1 MIAHVAPANC
11 TSESAL
17 NTLRYAERLKAVA
30 AASTASTGSTASICV
45 ASPANGT
52 ASAASA
58 ASAASPAG
66 APPAVRTGMPS
77 ALAGAES
84 GLPPPPA
91 SPARRPPRTPLPLP
105 PASPAR
111 RATEG
116 PDSLRSAVPSSPKV
130 FKPAPGASA
139 VPSSPKVFKPA
150 PGASAVPSS
159 PKVFK
164 PAPGASPAG
173 RTAGAVAALH
183 AYMDASSAGSGSAVD
198 ASSAEGEPCRD
209 GRCERS
215 QFRQLDAS
223 SAEGEPCRDGR
234 CERSQFRQLDASSAD
249 SAAPSAVDV
258 CRDLLRVAY
267 DADGW
272 KQELRYLDA
281 LATRP
286 GGVEVERYF
295 DRLETVLSERLL
307 LLHAL
312 QARVP
317 QLRAHYCDD
326 ALDAARVTAL
336 RS

>member
-1 MIAHVAPANC
+1 MTHLIASIIISQVLRDSFLADASTTVMIAHVAPANC

-30 AASTASTGSTASICV
+30 TGSTASTASISV

-66 APPAVRTGMPS
+66 APPAVRTGMPY

-116 PDSLRSAVPSSPKV
+116 QAGLRSAVPSSPKV
-130 FKPAPGASA
+130 FKPAAA
-139 VPSSPKVFKPA
+139 V
-150 PGASAVPSS
+150 
-159 PKVFK
+159 
-164 PAPGASPAG
+164 SPAG
-173 RTAGAVAALH
+173 RTAGAVAALN
-183 AYMDASSAGSGSAVD
+183 AYIDASSAGSCSAVAGSCSAVD
-198 ASSAEGEPCRD
+198 ASSAG
-209 GRCERS
+209 
-215 QFRQLDAS
+215 
-223 SAEGEPCRDGR
+223 
-234 CERSQFRQLDASSAD
+234 
-249 SAAPSAVDV
+249 SAAASAVDV

-272 KQELRYLDA
+272 KQELSYLDA

-286 GGVEVERYF
+286 GGVEVGRYF
-295 DRLETVLSERLL
+295 DRLETVMSERLQ

-317 QLRAHYCDD
+317 QLRAHYCGD
-326 ALDAARVTAL
+326 ALDAAR
-336 RS
+336 

>member
-30 AASTASTGSTASICV
+30 AAGSTASTASISV

-66 APPAVRTGMPS
+66 APPAVRTSMPY

-116 PDSLRSAVPSSPKV
+116 QAGLRSAVPSSPKV
-130 FKPAPGASA
+130 FKPAAA
-139 VPSSPKVFKPA
+139 
-150 PGASAVPSS
+150 
-159 PKVFK
+159 
-164 PAPGASPAG
+164 ASPAG
-173 RTAGAVAALH
+173 RTAGAVAALN
-183 AYMDASSAGSGSAVD
+183 AYIDASSAGSCSAVAGSCSAVAGSCSAVAGSCSAVAGSCSAVD
-198 ASSAEGEPCRD
+198 ASSAG
-209 GRCERS
+209 
-215 QFRQLDAS
+215 
-223 SAEGEPCRDGR
+223 
-234 CERSQFRQLDASSAD
+234 
-249 SAAPSAVDV
+249 SAAASAVDV

-272 KQELRYLDA
+272 KQELSYLDA

-286 GGVEVERYF
+286 GGVEVGRYF
-295 DRLETVLSERLL
+295 DRLETVMSERLQ

-317 QLRAHYCDD
+317 QLRAHYCGD
-326 ALDAARVTAL
+326 ALDASR
-336 RS
+336 

>member
-1 MIAHVAPANC
+1 MHLMTHLIASIIISQVLRDSFLADASTTVMIAHVAPANC

-30 AASTASTGSTASICV
+30 AASTVSTGSTASICV

-66 APPAVRTGMPS
+66 APPAVRTSMPY

-116 PDSLRSAVPSSPKV
+116 QAGLRSAVPSSPKV
-130 FKPAPGASA
+130 FKPAAA
-139 VPSSPKVFKPA
+139 V
-150 PGASAVPSS
+150 
-159 PKVFK
+159 
-164 PAPGASPAG
+164 SPAG
-173 RTAGAVAALH
+173 RTAGAVAALN
-183 AYMDASSAGSGSAVD
+183 AYMDASSAGSCSAVD
-198 ASSAEGEPCRD
+198 ASSAG
-209 GRCERS
+209 
-215 QFRQLDAS
+215 
-223 SAEGEPCRDGR
+223 SAV
-234 CERSQFRQLDASSAD
+234 A
-249 SAAPSAVDV
+249 SAVDV

-272 KQELRYLDA
+272 KQELSYLDA

-286 GGVEVERYF
+286 GGVEVGRYF
-295 DRLETVLSERLL
+295 DRLETVMSERLQ

-317 QLRAHYCDD
+317 QLRAHYCGD
-326 ALDAARVTAL
+326 ALDAAR
-336 RS
+336 

>member
-1 MIAHVAPANC
+1 MTQLIASIIISQVLRDSFLADASTTVMIAHVAPANC

-66 APPAVRTGMPS
+66 APPAVRTGMPY

-116 PDSLRSAVPSSPKV
+116 QAGLRSAVPSSPKV
-130 FKPAPGASA
+130 FKPAAA
-139 VPSSPKVFKPA
+139 
-150 PGASAVPSS
+150 
-159 PKVFK
+159 
-164 PAPGASPAG
+164 ASPAG
-173 RTAGAVAALH
+173 RTAGAVAALN
-183 AYMDASSAGSGSAVD
+183 AYMDASSAGSCSAVD
-198 ASSAEGEPCRD
+198 ASSAG
-209 GRCERS
+209 
-215 QFRQLDAS
+215 
-223 SAEGEPCRDGR
+223 SAV
-234 CERSQFRQLDASSAD
+234 A
-249 SAAPSAVDV
+249 SAVDV

-272 KQELRYLDA
+272 KQELSYLDA

-286 GGVEVERYF
+286 GGVEVGRYF
-295 DRLETVLSERLL
+295 DRLETVMSERLQ

-317 QLRAHYCDD
+317 QLRAHYCGD
-326 ALDAARVTAL
+326 ALDASR
-336 RS
+336 

>member
-1 MIAHVAPANC
+1 MTQLIASIIISQVLRDSFLADASTTVMIAHVAPANC

-30 AASTASTGSTASICV
+30 AASTASTASTGSTASICV

-66 APPAVRTGMPS
+66 APPAVRTSMPY

-116 PDSLRSAVPSSPKV
+116 QAGLRSAVPSSPKV
-130 FKPAPGASA
+130 FKPAAA
-139 VPSSPKVFKPA
+139 
-150 PGASAVPSS
+150 
-159 PKVFK
+159 
-164 PAPGASPAG
+164 ASPAG
-173 RTAGAVAALH
+173 RTAGAVAALN
-183 AYMDASSAGSGSAVD
+183 AYMDASSAGSCSAVAGSCSAVAGSCSAVAGSCSAVD
-198 ASSAEGEPCRD
+198 ASSAG
-209 GRCERS
+209 
-215 QFRQLDAS
+215 
-223 SAEGEPCRDGR
+223 
-234 CERSQFRQLDASSAD
+234 
-249 SAAPSAVDV
+249 SAAASAVDV

-272 KQELRYLDA
+272 KQELSYLDA

-286 GGVEVERYF
+286 GGVEVGRYF
-295 DRLETVLSERLL
+295 DRLETVMSERLQ

-317 QLRAHYCDD
+317 QLRAHYCGD
-326 ALDAARVTAL
+326 ALDAAR
-336 RS
+336 

>member
-1 MIAHVAPANC
+1 MTHLIASIIISQVLRDSFLADASTTVMIAHVAPANC

-45 ASPANGT
+45 PSPANGT

-66 APPAVRTGMPS
+66 APPAVRTSMPY

-116 PDSLRSAVPSSPKV
+116 QAGLRSAVPSSPKV
-130 FKPAPGASA
+130 FKPAAA
-139 VPSSPKVFKPA
+139 
-150 PGASAVPSS
+150 
-159 PKVFK
+159 
-164 PAPGASPAG
+164 ASPAG
-173 RTAGAVAALH
+173 RTAGAVAALN
-183 AYMDASSAGSGSAVD
+183 AYMDASSAGSCSAVD
-198 ASSAEGEPCRD
+198 ASSAG
-209 GRCERS
+209 
-215 QFRQLDAS
+215 
-223 SAEGEPCRDGR
+223 SAV
-234 CERSQFRQLDASSAD
+234 A
-249 SAAPSAVDV
+249 SAVDV

-272 KQELRYLDA
+272 KQELSYLDA

-286 GGVEVERYF
+286 GGVEVGRYF
-295 DRLETVLSERLL
+295 DRLETVMSERLQ

-317 QLRAHYCDD
+317 QLRAHYCGD
-326 ALDAARVTAL
+326 ALDASR
-336 RS
+336 

>member
-66 APPAVRTGMPS
+66 APPAVRTGMPY

-116 PDSLRSAVPSSPKV
+116 QAGLRSAVPSSPKV
-130 FKPAPGASA
+130 PRTPQPAAA
-139 VPSSPKVFKPA
+139 V
-150 PGASAVPSS
+150 
-159 PKVFK
+159 
-164 PAPGASPAG
+164 SPAG
-173 RTAGAVAALH
+173 RTAGAVAALN
-183 AYMDASSAGSGSAVD
+183 AYMDASSAGSCSVVD
-198 ASSAEGEPCRD
+198 ASSAG
-209 GRCERS
+209 
-215 QFRQLDAS
+215 
-223 SAEGEPCRDGR
+223 SAV
-234 CERSQFRQLDASSAD
+234 A
-249 SAAPSAVDV
+249 SAVDV

-272 KQELRYLDA
+272 KQELSYLDA

-286 GGVEVERYF
+286 GGVEVGRYF
-295 DRLETVLSERLL
+295 DRLETVMSERLQ

-317 QLRAHYCDD
+317 QLRAHYCGD
-326 ALDAARVTAL
+326 ALDAAR
-336 RS
+336 

>member
-1 MIAHVAPANC
+1 MTPLIASIIISQVLRDSFLADASTTVMIAHVAPANC

-66 APPAVRTGMPS
+66 APPAVRTGMPY

-116 PDSLRSAVPSSPKV
+116 QAGLRSAVPSSPKV
-130 FKPAPGASA
+130 FKPAAA
-139 VPSSPKVFKPA
+139 
-150 PGASAVPSS
+150 
-159 PKVFK
+159 
-164 PAPGASPAG
+164 ASPAG
-173 RTAGAVAALH
+173 RTAGAVAALN
-183 AYMDASSAGSGSAVD
+183 AYMDASSAGSCSAVD
-198 ASSAEGEPCRD
+198 ASSAG
-209 GRCERS
+209 
-215 QFRQLDAS
+215 
-223 SAEGEPCRDGR
+223 SAV
-234 CERSQFRQLDASSAD
+234 A
-249 SAAPSAVDV
+249 SAVDV

-272 KQELRYLDA
+272 KQELSYLDA

-286 GGVEVERYF
+286 GGVEVGRYF
-295 DRLETVLSERLL
+295 DRLETVMSERLQ

-317 QLRAHYCDD
+317 QLRAHYCGD
-326 ALDAARVTAL
+326 ALDAAR
-336 RS
+336 

>member
-1 MIAHVAPANC
+1 MTQLIASIIISQVLRDSFLADASTTVMIAHVAPANC

-52 ASAASA
+52 ASTASA

-66 APPAVRTGMPS
+66 APPAVRTGMPY

-116 PDSLRSAVPSSPKV
+116 QAGLRSAVPSSPKV
-130 FKPAPGASA
+130 FKPAAA
-139 VPSSPKVFKPA
+139 
-150 PGASAVPSS
+150 
-159 PKVFK
+159 
-164 PAPGASPAG
+164 ASPAG
-173 RTAGAVAALH
+173 STAGAVAALN
-183 AYMDASSAGSGSAVD
+183 AYMDASSAGSCSAVD
-198 ASSAEGEPCRD
+198 ASSAG
-209 GRCERS
+209 
-215 QFRQLDAS
+215 
-223 SAEGEPCRDGR
+223 SAV
-234 CERSQFRQLDASSAD
+234 A
-249 SAAPSAVDV
+249 SAVDV

-272 KQELRYLDA
+272 KQELSYLDA

-286 GGVEVERYF
+286 GGVEVGRYF
-295 DRLETVLSERLL
+295 DRLETVMSERLQ

-317 QLRAHYCDD
+317 QLRAHYCGD
-326 ALDAARVTAL
+326 ALDAAR
-336 RS
+336 

>member
-1 MIAHVAPANC
+1 MTHLIASIIISQVLRDSFLADASTTVMIAHVAPANC

-17 NTLRYAERLKAVA
+17 NTLRYAERHKAVA

-66 APPAVRTGMPS
+66 APPAVRTSMPY

-116 PDSLRSAVPSSPKV
+116 QAGLRSAVPSSPKV
-130 FKPAPGASA
+130 FKPAAA
-139 VPSSPKVFKPA
+139 
-150 PGASAVPSS
+150 
-159 PKVFK
+159 
-164 PAPGASPAG
+164 ASPAG
-173 RTAGAVAALH
+173 RTAGAVAALN
-183 AYMDASSAGSGSAVD
+183 AYMDASSAGSCSAVD
-198 ASSAEGEPCRD
+198 ASSAG
-209 GRCERS
+209 
-215 QFRQLDAS
+215 
-223 SAEGEPCRDGR
+223 SAV
-234 CERSQFRQLDASSAD
+234 A
-249 SAAPSAVDV
+249 SAVDV

-272 KQELRYLDA
+272 KQELSYLDA

-286 GGVEVERYF
+286 GGVEVGRYF
-295 DRLETVLSERLL
+295 DRLETVMSERLQ

-317 QLRAHYCDD
+317 QLRAHYCGD
-326 ALDAARVTAL
+326 ALDASR
-336 RS
+336 

>member
-1 MIAHVAPANC
+1 MTHLIASIIISQVLRDSFLADASTTVMIAHVAPANC

-30 AASTASTGSTASICV
+30 TGSTASTASISV

-66 APPAVRTGMPS
+66 APPAVRTSMPY

-116 PDSLRSAVPSSPKV
+116 QAGLRSAVPSSPKV
-130 FKPAPGASA
+130 FKPAAA
-139 VPSSPKVFKPA
+139 
-150 PGASAVPSS
+150 
-159 PKVFK
+159 
-164 PAPGASPAG
+164 ASPAG
-173 RTAGAVAALH
+173 RTAGAVAALN
-183 AYMDASSAGSGSAVD
+183 AYMDASSAGCCSAVD
-198 ASSAEGEPCRD
+198 ASSAG
-209 GRCERS
+209 
-215 QFRQLDAS
+215 
-223 SAEGEPCRDGR
+223 
-234 CERSQFRQLDASSAD
+234 
-249 SAAPSAVDV
+249 SAAASAVDV

-272 KQELRYLDA
+272 KQELSYLDA

-286 GGVEVERYF
+286 GGVEVGRYF
-295 DRLETVLSERLL
+295 DRLETVMSERLQ

-317 QLRAHYCDD
+317 QLRAHYCGD
-326 ALDAARVTAL
+326 ALDASR
-336 RS
+336 

>member
-1 MIAHVAPANC
+1 MTRLIASIIISQVLRDSFLADASTTVMIAHVAPANC

-17 NTLRYAERLKAVA
+17 NTLRYAERLKA
-30 AASTASTGSTASICV
+30 AASTASTGSTASISV

-58 ASAASPAG
+58 ASPAG
-66 APPAVRTGMPS
+66 APPLPS
-77 ALAGAES
+77 APAGAES

-116 PDSLRSAVPSSPKV
+116 QAGLRSAVPSSPKV
-130 FKPAPGASA
+130 FKPAAA
-139 VPSSPKVFKPA
+139 V
-150 PGASAVPSS
+150 
-159 PKVFK
+159 
-164 PAPGASPAG
+164 SPAG
-173 RTAGAVAALH
+173 RTAGAVAALN
-183 AYMDASSAGSGSAVD
+183 AYIDASSAGSCSAVAGSCSVVD
-198 ASSAEGEPCRD
+198 ASSAG
-209 GRCERS
+209 
-215 QFRQLDAS
+215 
-223 SAEGEPCRDGR
+223 
-234 CERSQFRQLDASSAD
+234 
-249 SAAPSAVDV
+249 SAAASAVDV

-272 KQELRYLDA
+272 RQELSYLDA

-286 GGVEVERYF
+286 GGVEVGRYF
-295 DRLETVLSERLL
+295 DRLETVMRERLQ

-317 QLRAHYCDD
+317 QLRAHYCGD
-326 ALDAARVTAL
+326 ALDAAR
-336 RS
+336 

>member
-1 MIAHVAPANC
+1 MTHLIASIIISQVLRDSFLADASTTVMIAHVAPANC

-30 AASTASTGSTASICV
+30 AASTASTGSTGSTASICV

-66 APPAVRTGMPS
+66 APPAVRTSMPY

-116 PDSLRSAVPSSPKV
+116 QAGLRSAVPSSPKV
-130 FKPAPGASA
+130 FKPAAA
-139 VPSSPKVFKPA
+139 
-150 PGASAVPSS
+150 
-159 PKVFK
+159 
-164 PAPGASPAG
+164 ASPAG
-173 RTAGAVAALH
+173 RTAGAVAALN
-183 AYMDASSAGSGSAVD
+183 AYMDASSAGSCSAVD
-198 ASSAEGEPCRD
+198 ASSAG
-209 GRCERS
+209 
-215 QFRQLDAS
+215 
-223 SAEGEPCRDGR
+223 SAV
-234 CERSQFRQLDASSAD
+234 A
-249 SAAPSAVDV
+249 SAVDV

-272 KQELRYLDA
+272 KQELSYLDA

-286 GGVEVERYF
+286 GGVEVGRYF
-295 DRLETVLSERLL
+295 DRLETVMSERLQ

-317 QLRAHYCDD
+317 QLRAHYCGD
-326 ALDAARVTAL
+326 ALDASR
-336 RS
+336 

>member
-1 MIAHVAPANC
+1 MTQLIASIIISQVLRDSFLADASTTVMIAHVAPANC

-30 AASTASTGSTASICV
+30 AASTASTASTGSTASICV

-66 APPAVRTGMPS
+66 APPAVRTSMPY

-116 PDSLRSAVPSSPKV
+116 QAGLRSAVPSSPKV
-130 FKPAPGASA
+130 FKPAAA
-139 VPSSPKVFKPA
+139 
-150 PGASAVPSS
+150 
-159 PKVFK
+159 
-164 PAPGASPAG
+164 ASPAG
-173 RTAGAVAALH
+173 RTAGAVAALN
-183 AYMDASSAGSGSAVD
+183 AYMDASSAGSCSAVD
-198 ASSAEGEPCRD
+198 ASSAG
-209 GRCERS
+209 
-215 QFRQLDAS
+215 
-223 SAEGEPCRDGR
+223 SAV
-234 CERSQFRQLDASSAD
+234 A
-249 SAAPSAVDV
+249 SAVDV

-272 KQELRYLDA
+272 KQELSYLDA

-286 GGVEVERYF
+286 GGVEVGRYF
-295 DRLETVLSERLL
+295 DRLETVMSERLQ

-317 QLRAHYCDD
+317 QLRAHYCGD
-326 ALDAARVTAL
+326 ALDASR
-336 RS
+336 

>member
-1 MIAHVAPANC
+1 MTHLIASIIISQVLRDSFLADASTTVMIAHVAPANC

-66 APPAVRTGMPS
+66 APPAVRTSMPY

-116 PDSLRSAVPSSPKV
+116 QAGLRSAVPSSPKV
-130 FKPAPGASA
+130 FKPAAA
-139 VPSSPKVFKPA
+139 
-150 PGASAVPSS
+150 
-159 PKVFK
+159 
-164 PAPGASPAG
+164 ASPAG
-173 RTAGAVAALH
+173 RTAGAVAALN
-183 AYMDASSAGSGSAVD
+183 AYMDASSAGSCSAVD
-198 ASSAEGEPCRD
+198 ASSAG
-209 GRCERS
+209 
-215 QFRQLDAS
+215 
-223 SAEGEPCRDGR
+223 SAV
-234 CERSQFRQLDASSAD
+234 A
-249 SAAPSAVDV
+249 SAVDV

-272 KQELRYLDA
+272 KQELSYLDA

-286 GGVEVERYF
+286 GGVEVGRYF
-295 DRLETVLSERLL
+295 DRLETVMSERLQ

-317 QLRAHYCDD
+317 QLRAHYCGD
-326 ALDAARVTAL
+326 ALDAAR
-336 RS
+336 

>member
-1 MIAHVAPANC
+1 MTHLIASIIISQVLRDSFLADASTTVMIAHVAPANC

-30 AASTASTGSTASICV
+30 AASTASTASTGSTASICV

-66 APPAVRTGMPS
+66 APPAVRTGMPY

-116 PDSLRSAVPSSPKV
+116 QAGLRSAVPSSPKV
-130 FKPAPGASA
+130 PRTPQPAAA
-139 VPSSPKVFKPA
+139 V
-150 PGASAVPSS
+150 
-159 PKVFK
+159 
-164 PAPGASPAG
+164 SPAG
-173 RTAGAVAALH
+173 RTAGAVAALN
-183 AYMDASSAGSGSAVD
+183 AYMDASSAGSCSAVD
-198 ASSAEGEPCRD
+198 ASSAG
-209 GRCERS
+209 
-215 QFRQLDAS
+215 
-223 SAEGEPCRDGR
+223 
-234 CERSQFRQLDASSAD
+234 
-249 SAAPSAVDV
+249 SAAASAVDV

-272 KQELRYLDA
+272 KQELSYLDA

-286 GGVEVERYF
+286 GGVEVGRYF
-295 DRLETVLSERLL
+295 DRLETVMSERLQ

-317 QLRAHYCDD
+317 QLRAHYCGD
-326 ALDAARVTAL
+326 ALDAAR
-336 RS
+336 

>member
-1 MIAHVAPANC
+1 MTQLIASIIISQVLRDSFLADASTTVMIAHVAPANC

-66 APPAVRTGMPS
+66 APPAVRTSMPY

-116 PDSLRSAVPSSPKV
+116 QAGLRSAVPSSPKV
-130 FKPAPGASA
+130 FKPAAA
-139 VPSSPKVFKPA
+139 
-150 PGASAVPSS
+150 
-159 PKVFK
+159 
-164 PAPGASPAG
+164 ASPAG
-173 RTAGAVAALH
+173 RTAGAVAALN
-183 AYMDASSAGSGSAVD
+183 AYIDASSAGSCSTVAGSCSAVD
-198 ASSAEGEPCRD
+198 ASSAG
-209 GRCERS
+209 
-215 QFRQLDAS
+215 
-223 SAEGEPCRDGR
+223 
-234 CERSQFRQLDASSAD
+234 
-249 SAAPSAVDV
+249 SAAASAVDV

-272 KQELRYLDA
+272 KQELSYLDA

-286 GGVEVERYF
+286 GGVEVGRYF
-295 DRLETVLSERLL
+295 DRLETVMSERLQ

-317 QLRAHYCDD
+317 QLRAHYCGD
-326 ALDAARVTAL
+326 ALDASR
-336 RS
+336 

>member
-1 MIAHVAPANC
+1 MTHLIASIIISQVLRDSFLADASTTVMIAHVAPANC

-66 APPAVRTGMPS
+66 APPAVRTGMPY

-116 PDSLRSAVPSSPKV
+116 QAGLRSAVPSSPKV
-130 FKPAPGASA
+130 FKPAAA
-139 VPSSPKVFKPA
+139 
-150 PGASAVPSS
+150 
-159 PKVFK
+159 
-164 PAPGASPAG
+164 ASPAG
-173 RTAGAVAALH
+173 RTAGAVAALN
-183 AYMDASSAGSGSAVD
+183 AYMDASSAGSCSAVD
-198 ASSAEGEPCRD
+198 ASSAG
-209 GRCERS
+209 
-215 QFRQLDAS
+215 
-223 SAEGEPCRDGR
+223 SAV
-234 CERSQFRQLDASSAD
+234 A
-249 SAAPSAVDV
+249 SAVDV

-272 KQELRYLDA
+272 KQELSYLDA

-286 GGVEVERYF
+286 GGVEVGRYF
-295 DRLETVLSERLL
+295 DRLETVMSERLQ

-317 QLRAHYCDD
+317 QLRAHYCGD
-326 ALDAARVTAL
+326 ALDAARETAL

>member
-1 MIAHVAPANC
+1 MTPLIASIIIISQVLRDSFLADASTTVMIAHVAPANC

-30 AASTASTGSTASICV
+30 AASTASTGSTASISV
-45 ASPANGT
+45 ASPANST

-116 PDSLRSAVPSSPKV
+116 QAGMRSAVPSSPRPTEGQAGLRSAVPSSPKV
-130 FKPAPGASA
+130 FKPAAA
-139 VPSSPKVFKPA
+139 
-150 PGASAVPSS
+150 
-159 PKVFK
+159 
-164 PAPGASPAG
+164 ASPAG
-173 RTAGAVAALH
+173 RTAGAVAALN
-183 AYMDASSAGSGSAVD
+183 AYMDASSAGSCSVVD
-198 ASSAEGEPCRD
+198 ASSAG
-209 GRCERS
+209 
-215 QFRQLDAS
+215 
-223 SAEGEPCRDGR
+223 
-234 CERSQFRQLDASSAD
+234 
-249 SAAPSAVDV
+249 SAAASAVDV

-272 KQELRYLDA
+272 KQELSYLDA

-286 GGVEVERYF
+286 GGVEVGRYF
-295 DRLETVLSERLL
+295 DRLETVMRERLQ

-317 QLRAHYCDD
+317 QLRAHYCGD
-326 ALDAARVTAL
+326 ALDAAR
-336 RS
+336 

>member
-1 MIAHVAPANC
+1 MTQLIASIIISQVLRDSFLADASTTVMIAHVAPANC

-30 AASTASTGSTASICV
+30 AASTGSTASTASISV

-66 APPAVRTGMPS
+66 APPAVRTGMPY

-116 PDSLRSAVPSSPKV
+116 QAGLRSAVPSSPKV
-130 FKPAPGASA
+130 FKPAAA
-139 VPSSPKVFKPA
+139 V
-150 PGASAVPSS
+150 
-159 PKVFK
+159 
-164 PAPGASPAG
+164 SPAG
-173 RTAGAVAALH
+173 RTAGAVAALN
-183 AYMDASSAGSGSAVD
+183 AYMDASSAGSCSAVD
-198 ASSAEGEPCRD
+198 ASSAG
-209 GRCERS
+209 
-215 QFRQLDAS
+215 
-223 SAEGEPCRDGR
+223 SAV
-234 CERSQFRQLDASSAD
+234 A
-249 SAAPSAVDV
+249 SAVDV

-272 KQELRYLDA
+272 KQELSYLDA

-286 GGVEVERYF
+286 GGVEVGRYF
-295 DRLETVLSERLL
+295 DRLETVMSERLQ

-317 QLRAHYCDD
+317 QLRAHYCGD
-326 ALDAARVTAL
+326 ALDAAR
-336 RS
+336 

>member
-1 MIAHVAPANC
+1 MTHLIASIIISQVLRDSFLADASTTVMIAHVAPANC

-66 APPAVRTGMPS
+66 APPAVRTSMPY

-84 GLPPPPA
+84 GVPPPPA

-116 PDSLRSAVPSSPKV
+116 QAGLRSAVPSSPKV
-130 FKPAPGASA
+130 FKPAAA
-139 VPSSPKVFKPA
+139 
-150 PGASAVPSS
+150 
-159 PKVFK
+159 
-164 PAPGASPAG
+164 ASPAG
-173 RTAGAVAALH
+173 RTAGAVAALN
-183 AYMDASSAGSGSAVD
+183 AYIDASSAGSCSAVAGSCSAVD
-198 ASSAEGEPCRD
+198 ASSAG
-209 GRCERS
+209 
-215 QFRQLDAS
+215 
-223 SAEGEPCRDGR
+223 
-234 CERSQFRQLDASSAD
+234 
-249 SAAPSAVDV
+249 SAAASAVDV

-272 KQELRYLDA
+272 KQELSYLDA

-286 GGVEVERYF
+286 GGVEVGRYF
-295 DRLETVLSERLL
+295 DRLETVMSERLQ

-317 QLRAHYCDD
+317 QLRAHYCGD
-326 ALDAARVTAL
+326 ALDAAR
-336 RS
+336 

>member
-1 MIAHVAPANC
+1 MTHLIASIIISQVLRDSFLADASTTVMIAHVAPANC

-66 APPAVRTGMPS
+66 APPAVRTGMPY

-91 SPARRPPRTPLPLP
+91 SPARRPPRTPQPLP

-116 PDSLRSAVPSSPKV
+116 QAGLRSAVPSSPKV
-130 FKPAPGASA
+130 FKPAAA
-139 VPSSPKVFKPA
+139 
-150 PGASAVPSS
+150 
-159 PKVFK
+159 
-164 PAPGASPAG
+164 ASPAG
-173 RTAGAVAALH
+173 RTAGAVAALN
-183 AYMDASSAGSGSAVD
+183 AYIDASSAGSCSAVAGSCSAVAGSCSAVAGSCSAVAGSCSAVD
-198 ASSAEGEPCRD
+198 ASSAG
-209 GRCERS
+209 
-215 QFRQLDAS
+215 
-223 SAEGEPCRDGR
+223 
-234 CERSQFRQLDASSAD
+234 
-249 SAAPSAVDV
+249 SAAASAVDV

-272 KQELRYLDA
+272 KQELSYLDA

-286 GGVEVERYF
+286 GGVEVGRYF
-295 DRLETVLSERLL
+295 DRLETVMSERLQ

-317 QLRAHYCDD
+317 QLRAHYCGD
-326 ALDAARVTAL
+326 ALDASR
-336 RS
+336 

>member
-1 MIAHVAPANC
+1 MTHLIASIIISQVLRDSFLADASTTVMIAHVAPANC

-17 NTLRYAERLKAVA
+17 NTLRYAALNKAVA

-66 APPAVRTGMPS
+66 APPAVRTSMPY

-116 PDSLRSAVPSSPKV
+116 QAGLRSAVPSSPKV
-130 FKPAPGASA
+130 FKPAAA
-139 VPSSPKVFKPA
+139 
-150 PGASAVPSS
+150 
-159 PKVFK
+159 
-164 PAPGASPAG
+164 ASPAG
-173 RTAGAVAALH
+173 RTAGAVAALN
-183 AYMDASSAGSGSAVD
+183 AYMDASSAGSCSAVD
-198 ASSAEGEPCRD
+198 ASSAG
-209 GRCERS
+209 
-215 QFRQLDAS
+215 
-223 SAEGEPCRDGR
+223 SAV
-234 CERSQFRQLDASSAD
+234 A
-249 SAAPSAVDV
+249 SAVDV

-272 KQELRYLDA
+272 KQELSYLDA

-286 GGVEVERYF
+286 GGVEVGRYF
-295 DRLETVLSERLL
+295 DRLETVMSERLQ

-317 QLRAHYCDD
+317 QLRAHYCGD
-326 ALDAARVTAL
+326 ALDAAR
-336 RS
+336 

>member
-1 MIAHVAPANC
+1 MTHLIASIIISQVLRDSFLADASTTVMIAHVAPANC

-45 ASPANGT
+45 PSPANGT

-66 APPAVRTGMPS
+66 APPAVRTSMPY

-116 PDSLRSAVPSSPKV
+116 QAGLRSAVPSSPKV
-130 FKPAPGASA
+130 FKPAAA
-139 VPSSPKVFKPA
+139 
-150 PGASAVPSS
+150 
-159 PKVFK
+159 
-164 PAPGASPAG
+164 ASPAG
-173 RTAGAVAALH
+173 RTAGAVAALN
-183 AYMDASSAGSGSAVD
+183 AYIDASSAGSCSAVAGSCSAVD
-198 ASSAEGEPCRD
+198 ASSAG
-209 GRCERS
+209 
-215 QFRQLDAS
+215 
-223 SAEGEPCRDGR
+223 
-234 CERSQFRQLDASSAD
+234 
-249 SAAPSAVDV
+249 SAAASAVDV

-272 KQELRYLDA
+272 KQELSYLDA

-286 GGVEVERYF
+286 GGVEVGRYF
-295 DRLETVLSERLL
+295 DRLETVMSERLQ

-317 QLRAHYCDD
+317 QLRAHYCGD
-326 ALDAARVTAL
+326 ALDASR
-336 RS
+336 

>member
-1 MIAHVAPANC
+1 MTHLIASIIISQVLRDSFLADASTTVMIAHVAPANC

-45 ASPANGT
+45 PSPANGT

-66 APPAVRTGMPS
+66 APPAVRTGMPY

-116 PDSLRSAVPSSPKV
+116 QAGLRSAVPSSPKV
-130 FKPAPGASA
+130 FKPAAA
-139 VPSSPKVFKPA
+139 
-150 PGASAVPSS
+150 
-159 PKVFK
+159 
-164 PAPGASPAG
+164 ASPAG
-173 RTAGAVAALH
+173 RTAGAVAALN
-183 AYMDASSAGSGSAVD
+183 AYMDASSAGSCSAVD
-198 ASSAEGEPCRD
+198 ASSAG
-209 GRCERS
+209 
-215 QFRQLDAS
+215 
-223 SAEGEPCRDGR
+223 SAV
-234 CERSQFRQLDASSAD
+234 A
-249 SAAPSAVDV
+249 SAVDV

-272 KQELRYLDA
+272 KQELSYLDA

-286 GGVEVERYF
+286 GGVEVGRYF
-295 DRLETVLSERLL
+295 DRLETVMSERLQ

-317 QLRAHYCDD
+317 QLRAHYCGD
-326 ALDAARVTAL
+326 ALDASR
-336 RS
+336 

>member
-1 MIAHVAPANC
+1 MTHLIASIIISQVLRDSFLADASTTVMIAHVAPANC

-66 APPAVRTGMPS
+66 APPAVRTSMPY

-116 PDSLRSAVPSSPKV
+116 QAGLRSAVPSSPKV
-130 FKPAPGASA
+130 FKPAAA
-139 VPSSPKVFKPA
+139 
-150 PGASAVPSS
+150 
-159 PKVFK
+159 
-164 PAPGASPAG
+164 ASPAG
-173 RTAGAVAALH
+173 RTAGVVAALN
-183 AYMDASSAGSGSAVD
+183 AYIDASSAGSCSAVAGSCSAVD
-198 ASSAEGEPCRD
+198 ASSAG
-209 GRCERS
+209 
-215 QFRQLDAS
+215 
-223 SAEGEPCRDGR
+223 
-234 CERSQFRQLDASSAD
+234 
-249 SAAPSAVDV
+249 SAATSAVDV

-272 KQELRYLDA
+272 KQELSYLDA

-286 GGVEVERYF
+286 GGVEVGRYF
-295 DRLETVLSERLL
+295 DRLETVMSERLQ

-317 QLRAHYCDD
+317 QLRAHYCGD
-326 ALDAARVTAL
+326 ALDASR
-336 RS
+336 